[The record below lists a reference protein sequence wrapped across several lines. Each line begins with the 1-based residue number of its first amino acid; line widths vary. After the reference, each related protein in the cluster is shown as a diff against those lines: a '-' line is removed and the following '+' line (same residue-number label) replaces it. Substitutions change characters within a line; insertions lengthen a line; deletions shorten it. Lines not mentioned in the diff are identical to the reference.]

1 MTRALF
7 LIIVYIQICSNFLFF
22 LYKSSQTHFFLLIYY
37 YCIYLKISWI
47 NTKRKENEELI
58 TIKKFLFNF
67 IFK

>member
-7 LIIVYIQICSNFLFF
+7 LIIAYIQICSNFLFF
-22 LYKSSQTHFFLLIYY
+22 YIRVRKLIFFINLLLLYLFENKLNKY
-37 YCIYLKISWI
+37 
-47 NTKRKENEELI
+47 KEEELI